1 MADRYELKTA
11 RSGTDGKTYWTKI
24 GVMFPN
30 KSGKDSFN
38 LIFEALPIPAMSDSG
53 QVEVRVMAMEPF
65 KDDQQ
70 PQRPATVSAVQL
82 DDDVPF

>member
-1 MADRYELKTA
+1 MAERYDLKVA
-11 RSGTDGKTYWTKI
+11 RRGKDGKTWWTKI

-38 LIFEALPIPAMSDSG
+38 LIFESLPIPSMSDSG
-53 QVEVRVMAMEPF
+53 QLEVRVMAMEPF

-70 PQRPATVSAVQL
+70 PQRSAPASPEKL
-82 DDDVPF
+82 DDEIPF

>member
-1 MADRYELKTA
+1 MAERYELKTA
-11 RSGTDGKTYWTKI
+11 RTGTDGKTYWTKI

-38 LIFEALPIPAMSDSG
+38 LIFEALPIPAMNDSG
-53 QVEVRVMAMEPF
+53 QLEVRVMAMEPF

-70 PQRPATVSAVQL
+70 PQRPVAASAVQL

>member
-1 MADRYELKTA
+1 MADRYDLKTA

-38 LIFEALPIPAMSDSG
+38 LIFESLPIPSMSDSG
-53 QVEVRVMAMEPF
+53 QLEVRVMAMEPF
-65 KDDQQ
+65 KDDGQA
-70 PQRPATVSAVQL
+70 RPVPASPEKL
-82 DDDVPF
+82 DDEVPF